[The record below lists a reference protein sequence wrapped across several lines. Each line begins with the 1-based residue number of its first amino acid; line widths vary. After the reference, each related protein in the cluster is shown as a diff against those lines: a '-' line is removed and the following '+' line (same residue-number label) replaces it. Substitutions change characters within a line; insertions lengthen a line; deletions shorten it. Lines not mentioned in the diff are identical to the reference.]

1 MISEKDQIIT
11 IYSSLTAKSFV
22 EEVMKLNLIK
32 HCKDAGQKY
41 MVKVDDNVIPEKTN
55 INLDIC
61 SNCNNVLTLKTI
73 DSVLCCEKC
82 ED

>member
-32 HCKDAGQKY
+32 HCKDKIFIV
-41 MVKVDDNVIPEKTN
+41 MSDNVKNELEYLVTVILKLQN
-55 INLDIC
+55 NLM
-61 SNCNNVLTLKTI
+61 KMR
-73 DSVLCCEKC
+73 
-82 ED
+82 